1 MCQVF
6 LWGERGFSSATDNV
20 PSPLAPPARGE
31 RRPRLA
37 GVGEGA
43 LATELNAALRS
54 GPRRFEVQDFASLI
68 PVEESTAFGIVG
80 ALLSVG
86 VCSGSGRRSTNMAI
100 VQQLGKGSGL
110 SRVRKRHLK
119 LARFDRFR
127 RYSKSGRPRT
137 VLPQGASYLRW
148 VLSFLCH
155 SERRG

>member
-68 PVEESTAFGIVG
+68 PVEESTALASSVLYG
-80 ALLSVG
+80 AWVCVLAVVAGQRIWLLFNNL
-86 VCSGSGRRSTNMAI
+86 GRAP
-100 VQQLGKGSGL
+100 G
-110 SRVRKRHLK
+110 
-119 LARFDRFR
+119 
-127 RYSKSGRPRT
+127 
-137 VLPQGASYLRW
+137 
-148 VLSFLCH
+148 
-155 SERRG
+155 